1 MEVVIESVFRYKNG
15 DVMQIMEDDVWTDMG
30 IITDHRAAA
39 VDHARNDFKV
49 FGKPVRV
56 VRRDNLKSI
65 EDLNK
70 WTVLTDK

>member
-15 DVMQIMEDDVWTDMG
+15 DVMQIMEDDVWTDLG
-30 IITDHRAAA
+30 IINDHRAAA

-56 VRRDNLKSI
+56 VRRTNVNTIDT
-65 EDLNK
+65 LNK
-70 WTVLTDK
+70 